1 MLAWRYLRARRA
13 EGFISLAT
21 WFAVIGITLGVA
33 TLILVTSLMN
43 GIRDEMTS
51 RFIGID
57 GDVTVYKHL
66 GEMYGMINGL
76 VGTLKR
82 EQDRMVR
89 LEEEL
94 EASMGAGLRTKIMG
108 TVIDLQGEVDILRN
122 LIQPP
127 SSL

>member
-1 MLAWRYLRARRA
+1 MNKNTTSH
-13 EGFISLAT
+13 G
-21 WFAVIGITLGVA
+21 TLTA
-33 TLILVTSLMN
+33 SCF
-43 GIRDEMTS
+43 RDSADES
-51 RFIGID
+51 IASYKKD